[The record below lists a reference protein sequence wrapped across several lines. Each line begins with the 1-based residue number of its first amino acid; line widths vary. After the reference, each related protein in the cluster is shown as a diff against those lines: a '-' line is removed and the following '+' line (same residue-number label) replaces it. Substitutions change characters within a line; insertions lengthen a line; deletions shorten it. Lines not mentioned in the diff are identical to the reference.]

1 MSVAKRASRS
11 TRQATGKA
19 VSKAL
24 ADRGGSAFRIT
35 TEQRKAIV
43 RDANTK
49 TSQTS
54 GRKNGKT

>member
-1 MSVAKRASRS
+1 MAKRAARS

-24 ADRGGSAFRIT
+24 TNRGGSAFRIT

-43 RDANTK
+43 RDVKGSK
-49 TSQTS
+49 TSD
-54 GRKNGKT
+54 RKKS